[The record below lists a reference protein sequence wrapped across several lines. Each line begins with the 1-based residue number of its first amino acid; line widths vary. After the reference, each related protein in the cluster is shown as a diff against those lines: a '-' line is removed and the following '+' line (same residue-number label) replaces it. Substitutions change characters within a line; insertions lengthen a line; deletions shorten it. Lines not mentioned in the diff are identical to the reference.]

1 MTTAPTDETTRTSL
15 RLWPAVAFV
24 VLIWLLKLGVPRFA
38 PDAIPLDMIG
48 GAVGAVLVF
57 LWWLFFSRAPWSER
71 LGGAALMVVA
81 LLVTRQFLDVTLA
94 RAGMGLIFYI
104 HALPV
109 LATAMVIW
117 AAATRGLPLAT
128 RRATMVATIV
138 IACGVWT
145 FVRTDGVTG
154 SFSSQFAWRWSQTA
168 EERLLALAAD
178 EPMSTAP
185 ATRADA
191 ATMDTGPGWPGFRGP
206 NRDSVIPG
214 VRIETDWTTSPPV
227 ELWRRPIGPGWSSF
241 AVRGDLFYT
250 QEQRGEEEIVAA
262 YSVTTGEPM
271 WRHRDPVRFWESEGG
286 VGPRGTPTVR
296 GDRVYALGA
305 TGILN
310 ALNADDGA
318 RVWSRDVAA
327 DSGVAIPGW
336 GFASSPLVVGD
347 MVVIAASGRL
357 VAYDLVT
364 GEPRWLG
371 PAQGGGYSS
380 PHLLEIDGVLQIVL
394 MGGPKATSVS
404 PADGTVLWEHEW
416 PAGSRIVQPALT
428 ADGDL
433 LISGGERTGLRSIAV
448 AQGAGG
454 WATEE
459 RWTTNRLKPYYSDFV
474 IHDGHAYGFDGTI
487 LACIDVATGERKW
500 KGGRYGTGQLVLLRD
515 QSVLLVVTEDGELA
529 LVAAAPDQF
538 TELALVPA
546 MNGKTWN
553 HPVLVDDLLLVR
565 NGQEMVAFR
574 LTLAG

>member
-1 MTTAPTDETTRTSL
+1 
-15 RLWPAVAFV
+15 
-24 VLIWLLKLGVPRFA
+24 
-38 PDAIPLDMIG
+38 
-48 GAVGAVLVF
+48 
-57 LWWLFFSRAPWSER
+57 
-71 LGGAALMVVA
+71 
-81 LLVTRQFLDVTLA
+81 
-94 RAGMGLIFYI
+94 
-104 HALPV
+104 
-109 LATAMVIW
+109 
-117 AAATRGLPLAT
+117 
-128 RRATMVATIV
+128 
-138 IACGVWT
+138 
-145 FVRTDGVTG
+145 
-154 SFSSQFAWRWSQTA
+154 
-168 EERLLALAAD
+168 
-178 EPMSTAP
+178 
-185 ATRADA
+185 
-191 ATMDTGPGWPGFRGP
+191 
-206 NRDSVIPG
+206 
-214 VRIETDWTTSPPV
+214 
-227 ELWRRPIGPGWSSF
+227 
-241 AVRGDLFYT
+241 
-250 QEQRGEEEIVAA
+250 
-262 YSVTTGEPM
+262 
-271 WRHRDPVRFWESEGG
+271 
-286 VGPRGTPTVR
+286 
-296 GDRVYALGA
+296 VYALGA

-318 RVWSRDVAA
+318 RVWSRDIVA

-371 PAQGGGYSS
+371 PDQGGGYSS

-448 AQGAGG
+448 AQGPGG

-515 QSVLLVVTEDGELA
+515 QSVLLAITEDGELA

-546 MNGKTWN
+546 INGKTWN